1 MPQTRKALS
10 KKSARWFRWL
20 QLGLA
25 IVGMLALLQ
34 WWHYSDERGERLF
47 AAQSEVLMRETLK
60 ALAQTAAYLIENDQL
75 EGLTQLTKQMASNP
89 YIHDVVV
96 YDVNGVRL
104 SETTASHYAQLLYAP
119 SQSPE
124 LFPMVQEIYRD
135 TQLLGYIKI
144 SLKQDTG
151 FSAVSTAWDSLM
163 EQVLWMLALSGVLAL
178 LLRESLQLLSHYLAS
193 SKALQ
198 SHQDAL
204 EHSHQT
210 QMIAAAED
218 VTLTAQTVP
227 PESHA
232 DAIREKTN

>member
-1 MPQTRKALS
+1 MPQTSKALS
-10 KKSARWFRWL
+10 KKSARWFRWV

-25 IVGMLALLQ
+25 IVGILALLQ
-34 WWHYSDERGERLF
+34 WWHYSDERGEQLF

-104 SETTASHYAQLLYAP
+104 SETAASHYAQLLYAP

-163 EQVLWMLALSGVLAL
+163 EQVLWMLGLSGVLAL
-178 LLRESLQLLSHYLAS
+178 LLRESLQLLSHFLAS
-193 SKALQ
+193 SKALH
-198 SHQDAL
+198 SHQEGL
-204 EHSHQT
+204 EHSHHAQT
-210 QMIAAAED
+210 ITTAEDINLTSSTTTQERAAESS
-218 VTLTAQTVP
+218 L
-227 PESHA
+227 
-232 DAIREKTN
+232 R